1 MFFFFYGLGILL
13 YTSYVLVLHLS
24 AHCLNIQYLS
34 KKKKKKKGKNNT
46 NASSTSIP
54 CHNFL
59 YLPSLL
65 SRLGATM
72 LTKDHKVQK
81 TKVQLH
87 VFLTIFLF

>member
-34 KKKKKKKGKNNT
+34 KIIKKKKKKKGKNNT

-54 CHNFL
+54 RHNFL

-81 TKVQLH
+81 TKV
-87 VFLTIFLF
+87 